1 MTIDASSTAHLHDR
15 TDRLA
20 PKPIL
25 RKGGPRLAM
34 SLLVGDSVRPTR
46 AQSRAFTKF
55 AHTCDPV
62 ADDLVAAIRRDRLRI
77 RTQFEQAL
85 EHGIETV
92 DDSAPEMAA
101 FIATLDGVPF
111 RVDYDKLDLA
121 ARAIVRMPMSTLM
134 AFTTAVA
141 FPASY
146 PLRLI
151 WLAVWSAVDPDD
163 SSAALT
169 EAALKAVP
177 CIYGGRRPGC
187 GEPHRSWARYYFHAD
202 LARLS
207 LGSGYADV
215 VGVPRLSPMAALYP
229 VWFARNLLRDR
240 LNVLVPGGVGRAAR
254 RGHAERMR
262 EIAEVKRRL
271 EVRPYERDGAVQ
283 SIRERD
289 RELRARS
296 A

>member
-25 RKGGPRLAM
+25 REGGPRLAM
-34 SLLVGDSVRPTR
+34 SLLAGDSVRPTR
-46 AQSRAFTKF
+46 AQSRAFAKF

-121 ARAIVRMPMSTLM
+121 ARAIVRMPMSTRCGSR
-134 AFTTAVA
+134 ATSYATA
-141 FPASY
+141 
-146 PLRLI
+146 
-151 WLAVWSAVDPDD
+151 
-163 SSAALT
+163 
-169 EAALKAVP
+169 
-177 CIYGGRRPGC
+177 
-187 GEPHRSWARYYFHAD
+187 
-202 LARLS
+202 
-207 LGSGYADV
+207 
-215 VGVPRLSPMAALYP
+215 
-229 VWFARNLLRDR
+229 
-240 LNVLVPGGVGRAAR
+240 
-254 RGHAERMR
+254 
-262 EIAEVKRRL
+262 
-271 EVRPYERDGAVQ
+271 
-283 SIRERD
+283 
-289 RELRARS
+289 
-296 A
+296 

>member
-1 MTIDASSTAHLHDR
+1 
-15 TDRLA
+15 
-20 PKPIL
+20 
-25 RKGGPRLAM
+25 
-34 SLLVGDSVRPTR
+34 
-46 AQSRAFTKF
+46 
-55 AHTCDPV
+55 
-62 ADDLVAAIRRDRLRI
+62 
-77 RTQFEQAL
+77 
-85 EHGIETV
+85 
-92 DDSAPEMAA
+92 
-101 FIATLDGVPF
+101 
-111 RVDYDKLDLA
+111 
-121 ARAIVRMPMSTLM
+121 M
-134 AFTTAVA
+134 AFTTAIA

-169 EAALKAVP
+169 EAAL
-177 CIYGGRRPGC
+177 
-187 GEPHRSWARYYFHAD
+187 
-202 LARLS
+202 
-207 LGSGYADV
+207 
-215 VGVPRLSPMAALYP
+215 YP

-240 LNVLVPGGVGRAAR
+240 LNVLVPGGAGRAAR

-271 EVRPYERDGAVQ
+271 EVRPHERDGAVQ